1 VIGAALGY
9 AMQGMLATVGLTKN
23 DLKVEAA
30 GPAFSW
36 KLWAAGKAD
45 AIVISPDIVAM
56 DEARLAALQKFYAEQ
71 GIIEKTLPVKD
82 HYTNQFVE

>member
-9 AMQGMLATVGLTKN
+9 AMQGMLATVRLIT
-23 DLKVEAA
+23 
-30 GPAFSW
+30 
-36 KLWAAGKAD
+36 
-45 AIVISPDIVAM
+45 VISPDIVAM
-56 DEARLAALQKFYAEQ
+56 DEARLAALQKFYVEQ